1 MHRPNPSRAAL
12 VPIVA
17 ILAAGCGGATA
28 EQQVLRRYFDAL
40 RLRDQATLGFIA
52 TVRLDPETEGVVQ
65 RFRITSV
72 GDERRQALRIRELA
86 RALREA
92 READE
97 AFITRMR
104 AFQKEHAE
112 EIDRVLK
119 AEARKAAL
127 RGRDAALQAEW
138 RRWRDQMADH
148 AKRVADARRKLAA
161 ETRVAELSVY
171 DAQNPIDVQEYDGEI
186 ITKDVTIDAELRT
199 PDGRTVT
206 RPYVVTLQR
215 AELKGPKGERR
226 GRWIITGLR
235 PAA

>member
-1 MHRPNPSRAAL
+1 MHRPIPSRAAL
-12 VPIVA
+12 VPLLAV
-17 ILAAGCGGATA
+17 LAAACGGASV

-40 RLRDQATLGFIA
+40 RLRDQATLGFVA
-52 TVRLDPETEGVVQ
+52 TVRLDPETEGIVQ
-65 RFRITSV
+65 RFRIVSV

-97 AFITRMR
+97 AFIARMR
-104 AFQKEHAE
+104 AFQKEHAD

-138 RRWRDQMADH
+138 RRWRDQMAEH

-171 DAQNPIDVQEYDGEI
+171 DAQNPVEVEDYDGELV
-186 ITKDVTIDAELRT
+186 TKDVTIEAEVLT
-199 PDGRTVT
+199 PDRQTVT
-206 RPYVVTLQR
+206 RTYVVTLQR

-226 GRWIITGLR
+226 GRWVITGIR
-235 PAA
+235 PAS